1 MAISI
6 GIVDDQAHL
15 IRSLK
20 QNLSMFDE
28 VEIMFEA
35 NNGEHVLKKLESQQ
49 PDILLMDIEMP
60 IMNGIEATRKVKALY
75 PNVKVIMLT
84 VFDQEDHIFE
94 AILAGA
100 SGYLLKDIKPHKV
113 VSALEDVM
121 EGGAPMSPKIAAKAL
136 GLIRNPELKK
146 KDLDLPEDFGLT
158 SRELEILERLAL
170 GESYQVTAEKLFI
183 SPKTVRKH
191 IENIYQKLQVHSKV
205 DAVKMGLKNQW
216 F

>member
-1 MAISI
+1 MPVSI
-6 GIVDDQAHL
+6 GIVDDQPHL

-20 QNLSMFDE
+20 QNLIMFEE
-28 VEIMFEA
+28 VEILFEA
-35 NNGEHVLKKLESQQ
+35 NNGEHALLKLESYQ
-49 PDILLMDIEMP
+49 PDIVLMDIEMP
-60 IMNGIEATRKVKALY
+60 IMNGIEATIKAKELY
-75 PNVKVIMLT
+75 PDLKIVMLT

-100 SGYLLKDIKPHKV
+100 SGYLLKDIKPHKIV
-113 VSALEDVM
+113 NALEEVM

-136 GLIRNPELKK
+136 ALIRNPDLKK
-146 KDLDLPEDFGLT
+146 KDTELPEDFGLT
-158 SRELEILERLAL
+158 AREIEILEHLSF
-170 GESYQVTAEKLFI
+170 GESYQQIAEKLFI

-205 DAVKMGLKNQW
+205 DAVKIGLKNHW